1 MNERK
6 YELAGKV
13 NEDTKVSKIRIENSR
28 KELMHKENIV
38 IPRPKQINQDNAAA
52 ASAAQDEIKSRIE
65 RDYKEFQETR
75 TFRFPTWLYGP
86 PKGKLFKVEVEDCPR
101 FGDTAHVEFDSAR
114 TAFLSIDMQIDFCG
128 PNGYVDV
135 MNYDLGLT
143 SAPIKSI
150 RHVLDTIRN
159 GTDIKVIHT
168 REGHLPD
175 LSDAPYNKVLRS
187 KIIGNGVGIGDVPD
201 GGLGRL
207 LVRGEKNWDII
218 DDLYPIRGEYIID
231 KAGKGAFGQS
241 NLPLILRNLGITHLV
256 ITGITTD
263 VCVHTIMREAN
274 DFGYWC
280 TLLKDGTG
288 ATDFDNYQAAIKQIK
303 MQGGVFGWVSD
314 SSNFVKSVKSTFNGD
329 SKQ

>member
-1 MNERK
+1 MSHKKNLTQSPVPNKDIVSTTGGEVLDRVAKDYERFK
-6 YELAGKV
+6 
-13 NEDTKVSKIRIENSR
+13 DT
-28 KELMHKENIV
+28 H
-38 IPRPKQINQDNAAA
+38 
-52 ASAAQDEIKSRIE
+52 
-65 RDYKEFQETR
+65 
-75 TFRFPTWLYGP
+75 TFEYPSWLYGS
-86 PKGKLFKVEVEDCPR
+86 PKGRLFKVEVEDCPR
-101 FGDTAHVEFDSAR
+101 FGDKAFVEFDSAR
-114 TAFLSIDMQIDFCG
+114 TAFLSIDMQVDFCG
-128 PNGYVDV
+128 PKGYVDV
-135 MNYDLGLT
+135 MGYDLGLT

-150 RHVLDTIRN
+150 MFVLDTIRSE
-159 GTDIKVIHT
+159 TDIKVIHT

-187 KIIGNGVGIGDVPD
+187 KIIGDGVGIGNIPQ

-218 DDLYPIRGEYIID
+218 DDLYPVPGEYVVD

-241 NLPLILRNLGITHLV
+241 NLPLILKNLGITHLV

-274 DFGYWC
+274 DHGYWC

-288 ATDFDNYQAAIKQIK
+288 ATDYDNHLAAIRQIK

-314 SSNFVKSVKSTFNGD
+314 SHKFVNGINSAFGGD
-329 SKQ
+329 K

>member
-1 MNERK
+1 LNRKKNLTQSPVPNKDFVSTARDEVLDRVEQDYERFK
-6 YELAGKV
+6 
-13 NEDTKVSKIRIENSR
+13 NT
-28 KELMHKENIV
+28 
-38 IPRPKQINQDNAAA
+38 Q
-52 ASAAQDEIKSRIE
+52 
-65 RDYKEFQETR
+65 
-75 TFRFPTWLYGP
+75 TFEYPTWIYGP

-101 FGDTAHVEFDSAR
+101 FGDKAFVEFDSAR
-114 TAFLSIDMQIDFCG
+114 TAFLSIDMQVDFCG
-128 PNGYVDV
+128 PKGYVDV
-135 MNYDLGLT
+135 MGYDLGLT

-150 RHVLDTIRN
+150 MFALDTIRN
-159 GTDIKVIHT
+159 NETDIKVIHT

-175 LSDAPYNKVLRS
+175 LSDAPYNKILRS
-187 KIIGNGVGIGDVPD
+187 KIIGDGVGIGNIPQ

-218 DDLYPIRGEYIID
+218 DDLYPVPGEYVVD

-241 NLPLILRNLGITHLV
+241 NLPLILKNLGITHLV

-274 DFGYWC
+274 DHGYWC

-288 ATDFDNYQAAIKQIK
+288 ATDYSNYLAAIKQIK

-314 SSNFVKSVKSTFNGD
+314 SRKFVDGIRSAFK
-329 SKQ
+329 

>member
-1 MNERK
+1 VNRRK
-6 YELAGKV
+6 NIDSTETTTTQ
-13 NEDTKVSKIRIENSR
+13 TKDIS
-28 KELMHKENIV
+28 
-38 IPRPKQINQDNAAA
+38 
-52 ASAAQDEIKSRIE
+52 SAARDEVLKRVE
-65 RDYKEFQETR
+65 KDYEEFKQTH
-75 TFRFPTWLYGP
+75 TFSFPTWLYGP
-86 PKGKLFKVEVEDCPR
+86 PKGKLVKVEVEDCPR
-101 FGDTAHVEFDSAR
+101 FGDTAYVEFDSAR
-114 TAFLSIDMQIDFCG
+114 TAFLSIDMQVDFCG
-128 PNGYVDV
+128 PKGYVDV
-135 MNYDLGLT
+135 MGYDLGLT
-143 SAPIKSI
+143 SAPIKPI
-150 RHVLDTIRN
+150 MHVLDIVRK

-187 KIIGNGVGIGDVPD
+187 KIIGDGVGIGDIPQ

-218 DDLYPIRGEYIID
+218 DDLYPVPGEYVVD

-241 NLPLILRNLGITHLV
+241 NLPLILKNLGITHLV

-274 DFGYWC
+274 DNGYWC

-288 ATDFDNYQAAIKQIK
+288 ATDYGNYQAAIKQIK

-314 SSNFVKSVKSTFNGD
+314 SGKFVKAVKSAFD
-329 SKQ
+329 DQLKE